1 MFWDILNGN
10 QRKVLEKIL
19 ENMPLPGSYLAGG
32 TALALILGHRESV
45 DFDWFVREDFDP
57 ERLEYLLSQMGQL
70 KTVETKKGT
79 YHGFLDGVRVT
90 WLRYPNPLIEPL
102 ESEKDFYGL
111 LLPSITDIAL
121 MKLAAVSHRGAK
133 KDFIDLYS
141 ICKTGISVEYLMDLL
156 PRKFPDADINYYHM
170 VKSLSY
176 FDDAEREQMPIM
188 RIQLVWEDVKE
199 FFLDAQN
206 NLVRK
211 YIQS

>member
-1 MFWDILNGN
+1 
-10 QRKVLEKIL
+10 
-19 ENMPLPGSYLAGG
+19 
-32 TALALILGHRESV
+32 
-45 DFDWFVREDFDP
+45 
-57 ERLEYLLSQMGQL
+57 
-70 KTVETKKGT
+70 
-79 YHGFLDGVRVT
+79 
-90 WLRYPNPLIEPL
+90 
-102 ESEKDFYGL
+102 
-111 LLPSITDIAL
+111 

-141 ICKTGISVEYLMDLL
+141 ICRTGISIEYLMDLL